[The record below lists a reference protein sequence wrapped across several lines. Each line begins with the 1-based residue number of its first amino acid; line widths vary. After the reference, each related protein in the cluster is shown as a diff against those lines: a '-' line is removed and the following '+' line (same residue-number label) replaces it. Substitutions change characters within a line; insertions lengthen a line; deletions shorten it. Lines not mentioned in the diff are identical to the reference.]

1 MAFHRVCGV
10 DELPEGELAAF
21 FVDEVEVLLVPGDG
35 APRAFDGICP
45 HEGHALVDGTYDGE
59 TIVCSG
65 HRWRFNATTGR
76 GINPSSCRLAQFP
89 LQIEGD
95 AVMVDV
101 DTELPLQ

>member
-1 MAFHRVCGV
+1 VTFHRVCGV
-10 DELPEGELAAF
+10 DELPDGQLAAF
-21 FVDEVEVLLVPGDG
+21 FVDDVEVLLVPGDG

-76 GINPSSCRLAQFP
+76 GINPSSCRLVRFP
-89 LQIEGD
+89 LEIDDG
-95 AVMVDV
+95 AVYVDV
-101 DTELPLQ
+101 DTEMPPE